1 MVPDLAGLLRTL
13 VDGEVEFVTIGG
25 IAVAAHRVVRATED
39 VDIVPDPAAANI
51 TRLADRLAS
60 IDARLLRNPD
70 RGIDED
76 VRAALRGGRNVT
88 LTSNLG
94 DLDIV
99 QGLPGVPSYQELH
112 ADGWDA
118 SLFGVRF
125 RVCSREHLVAMRRAR
140 GDANDLADIE
150 WLTSD

>member
-13 VDGEVEFVTIGG
+13 VDGQIEFVTIGG

-39 VDIVPDPAAANI
+39 VDIVPNPSAENI
-51 TRLADRLAS
+51 TRLADRLAA

-70 RGIDED
+70 RGIDEG
-76 VRAALRGGRNVT
+76 VRAGLHRGRNVT
-88 LTSNLG
+88 VTSGLG

-99 QGLPGVPSYQELH
+99 QRLPGVPSYQELH

-118 SLFGVRF
+118 NLFGVRF
-125 RVCSREHLVAMRRAR
+125 RVCSREHLVAMKRAR

-150 WLTSD
+150 RLASD